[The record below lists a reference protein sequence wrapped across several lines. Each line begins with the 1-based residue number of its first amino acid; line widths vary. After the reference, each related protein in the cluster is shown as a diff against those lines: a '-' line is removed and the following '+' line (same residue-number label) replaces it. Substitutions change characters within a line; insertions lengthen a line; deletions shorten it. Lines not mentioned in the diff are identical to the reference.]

1 MAFNTTLETI
11 NDTAKITL
19 SGELDAST
27 APSFKEEVEK
37 AATQNVKKLVLLMK
51 GLNYMSS
58 AGLRV
63 FIFAKQKMGVGVDIY
78 IVGAN
83 EMVIDTLEK
92 TGFHHSVIVLDEY
105 DTTQFEAV

>member
-1 MAFNTTLETI
+1 MAFNATLETI
-11 NDTAKITL
+11 SDTAKITL

-37 AATQNVKKLVLLMK
+37 VASQNVKKLVLLVK
-51 GLNYMSS
+51 DLDYMSS

-63 FIFAKQKMGVGVDIY
+63 FIFAKQKMGAAVDIY

-83 EMVIDTLEK
+83 EMVMDTIEK
-92 TGFHHSVIVLDEY
+92 TGFHHSIFVLNEY
-105 DTTQFEAV
+105 DTAQFETV

>member
-1 MAFNTTLETI
+1 MPFNATLETI
-11 NDTAKITL
+11 NHTAKITL

-37 AATQNVKKLVLLMK
+37 AASQNVKKLVLLVK
-51 GLNYMSS
+51 DLDYMSS

-63 FIFAKQKMGVGVDIY
+63 FIFAKQKMGAAVDIY

-83 EMVIDTLEK
+83 EMVMDTIEK
-92 TGFHHSVIVLDEY
+92 TGFHHSVFVLNEY
-105 DTTQFEAV
+105 DTAQFETV